1 MLLADCIAEH
11 HVTADSTR
19 LALAGDLGGL
29 ESETLETA
37 FAELVAA
44 RPARV
49 VVDLSRVTLVCSI
62 SIGLMV
68 ALQRSLREQGGE
80 LLLFKPNNHVKT
92 VLQTLRLDQLFI
104 IAA

>member
-11 HVTADSTR
+11 QVTADLTR
-19 LALAGDLGGL
+19 LSLVGDLGGL

-49 VVDLSRVTLVCSI
+49 TVDMSRVTLICSV
-62 SIGLMV
+62 SIGLLV

-80 LLLFKPNNHVKT
+80 LLLSKPNPQVVSILH
-92 VLQTLRLDQLFI
+92 TLHLTRIFTID
-104 IAA
+104 A